1 MTRKVPTCAY
11 FLQCNAQRRN
21 CLRISYREGLGDVI
35 FFQMFA
41 ILRVV
46 RASTVLEITLA
57 LVYVVEAV
65 LTDEKDEGNAGNSNG
80 GNNSDTLLYLFSGPY
95 QKSK

>member
-1 MTRKVPTCAY
+1 
-11 FLQCNAQRRN
+11 
-21 CLRISYREGLGDVI
+21 
-35 FFQMFA
+35 MFA

-80 GNNSDTLLYLFSGPY
+80 GNNSDTLL
-95 QKSK
+95 

>member
-21 CLRISYREGLGDVI
+21 CLQISYREGLGVV
-35 FFQMFA
+35 FQMFA

-46 RASTVLEITLA
+46 LASTVLEITLA

-65 LTDEKDEGNAGNSNG
+65 LTDEKDEGNAGNGNG
-80 GNNSDTLLYLFSGPY
+80 GNNSDTVLYLFFRPIST
-95 QKSK
+95 K

>member
-1 MTRKVPTCAY
+1 
-11 FLQCNAQRRN
+11 
-21 CLRISYREGLGDVI
+21 
-35 FFQMFA
+35 MFA

-65 LTDEKDEGNAGNSNG
+65 LTDDEETREMRKTREMLEIVMAEIIATQYYTFFQAHINEVS
-80 GNNSDTLLYLFSGPY
+80 SSL
-95 QKSK
+95 